1 MKISKDLIYILVI
14 VVLIALCGQFYYSY
28 QYQPN
33 HEIEVYYNQNI
44 QANEKVISVIRDAD
58 KFVYAAIYTFTR
70 QDIKNALLAAKLRGL
85 DVKIIIDSGQ
95 SDKVEQQKKI
105 VKELQEAGIKVGFQD
120 HSGLMH
126 IKTVV
131 TEKAYASGSY
141 NWTASATTINDE
153 VLEVG
158 SDEKVRQQ
166 YENVLTELF
175 DRYLSI
181 SSP

>member
-1 MKISKDLIYILVI
+1 MQV
-14 VVLIALCGQFYYSY
+14 F
-28 QYQPN
+28 
-33 HEIEVYYNQNI
+33 YNQNI
-44 QANEKVISVIRDAD
+44 QANEKIISTIRDAD

-85 DVKIIIDSGQ
+85 DVKIILDSGQ
-95 SDKVEQQKKI
+95 SDKVDSQKKI
-105 VKELQEAGIKVGFQD
+105 VKELQDAGIKVGFQD

-131 TEKAYASGSY
+131 TDKAWASGSY

-158 SDEKVRQQ
+158 TDDKIRKQ
-166 YENVLTELF
+166 YQNILEELF
-175 DRYLSI
+175 TRYLVL
-181 SSP
+181 